1 MRVKVNGEG
10 GFGGGLGGYL
20 GQKFER
26 VSALVLAALTPHRG
40 GGYLPRGI

>member
-1 MRVKVNGEG
+1 MVKAALEV
-10 GFGGGLGGYL
+10 GLGGYL

-40 GGYLPRGI
+40 RGYLPRPM